1 MCASKGGQHYPR
13 EVVSQDKPDFSWSI
27 VCIHYSL
34 LKMLLKFNK
43 FFILEIYKKKSDS
56 ISNDAVNSIFK
67 NCSDIPNYIL
77 LKISG

>member
-1 MCASKGGQHYPR
+1 M
-13 EVVSQDKPDFSWSI
+13 
-27 VCIHYSL
+27 
-34 LKMLLKFNK
+34 FNK